1 MSIEDHK
8 RIILKCI
15 KNGAKLPAYITI
27 YIYYSF
33 HMHHVKPWQSL
44 WLCLLIWATAAQV
57 VHQWTHQRGG
67 EGTDVATSLQVDRN
81 VEQNLESFGLTG
93 QFGTH
98 LSSEL

>member
-1 MSIEDHK
+1 MSIKDHK

-15 KNGAKLPAYITI
+15 KNGAKLPAYITIYIIYIYI

-67 EGTDVATSLQVDRN
+67 EGDDEAYSLQGGGKR
-81 VEQNLESFGLTG
+81 
-93 QFGTH
+93 GTKP
-98 LSSEL
+98 

>member
-1 MSIEDHK
+1 
-8 RIILKCI
+8 
-15 KNGAKLPAYITI
+15 
-27 YIYYSF
+27 
-33 HMHHVKPWQSL
+33 MHHVKPWQSL

-57 VHQWTHQRGG
+57 VRQWTHQRGG
-67 EGTDVATSLQVDRN
+67 EGDDEAYSLQVEGN

>member
-1 MSIEDHK
+1 MSIKDHK

-57 VHQWTHQRGG
+57 VHQWTHPRGG
-67 EGTDVATSLQVDRN
+67 EGDDEAYSLQVEGN